1 MWHLLEERNDM
12 VLLGELSMT
21 YKDEVIHTLFR
32 RYGVKFNE
40 IKEFDL
46 LSLVLSFK
54 NVKDDVYINLAKQ
67 LVLDRLVE
75 ADVAKL
81 SRVYTEVYK
90 GEKFEE
96 VVDWLNGK
104 DLVGLCEVARDVLG
118 KYEFKVSYFGGKK

>member
-1 MWHLLEERNDM
+1 MGSVWHLLEERNDM

-21 YKDEVIHTLFR
+21 YKDDVIHTLFR

-81 SRVYTEVYK
+81 SRERR
-90 GEKFEE
+90 
-96 VVDWLNGK
+96 N
-104 DLVGLCEVARDVLG
+104 
-118 KYEFKVSYFGGKK
+118 S